1 MENPTL
7 YKKISTVDVQTRNTQ
22 QLTSNEVDQVND
34 TVHKFFEL
42 FKLNHL

>member
-22 QLTSNEVDQVND
+22 QLSANEIGEVNN
-34 TVHKFFEL
+34 TVSKFFEL